1 LIGDV
6 PPDLR
11 QLLDEALTRVHQDI
25 TRVWLR
31 ASLTYESG
39 VQDKKAILVGGSW
52 SPFFLDKRAEN
63 PSPWDMVG
71 AGALIYSP
79 RILHVDAI
87 DESDKLEDWVAPL
100 QGFARAA
107 DGLLLIAD
115 SVTNSE
121 LLATLVINNARG
133 TLACALVKPGKEPP
147 PSLWNGVSVDA
158 NGTVRWGRL
167 TCPAKIPATSKHAWT
182 IQPDCF
188 STWKNVSKAEPI
200 SSYMRAFLPQSGQ
213 KKKFGLTLAPQC
225 GQVRKLRFCSS
236 VG

>member
-1 LIGDV
+1 MIGDV

-147 PSLWNGVSVDA
+147 PSLWKVNGRKYDTTNKA
-158 NGTVRWGRL
+158 QQALVRRTATAILFEPKGEAQLRSHLTDIAVVAVGGKDSSDIKARL
-167 TCPAKIPATSKHAWT
+167 DITARLLL
-182 IQPDCF
+182 DM
-188 STWKNVSKAEPI
+188 EE
-200 SSYMRAFLPQSGQ
+200 
-213 KKKFGLTLAPQC
+213 
-225 GQVRKLRFCSS
+225 RFES
-236 VG
+236 